1 MTEREPT
8 EREPTEERILNCLD
22 GLEFLADL
30 QPVEDGWDT
39 IAQRIHDLT
48 FARFG
53 WHEFRV
59 YTELMDKNEHTP
71 MLYQQLLY
79 HMIPLLT
86 QDERIMTELIKTL
99 FGENDEYLIE
109 AECLFTEKL
118 YREVYEICV
127 KEHME
132 SYRAWF
138 FETEDLEGEEL
149 ERHLEFVEYAKQNI
163 HL

>member
-1 MTEREPT
+1 MTEKET
-8 EREPTEERILNCLD
+8 TEERILSCLD
-22 GLEFLADL
+22 GLEVLADME
-30 QPVEDGWDT
+30 PIEDDRRNIVHRIYD
-39 IAQRIHDLT
+39 IADKQ
-48 FARFG
+48 FG

-59 YTELMDKNEHTP
+59 YERLIQKEEHTL

-86 QDERIMTELIKTL
+86 NDEQIISHLTTGL

-109 AECLFTEKL
+109 GECLFTEEL
-118 YREVYEICV
+118 YNEVYEICV

-138 FETEDLEGEEL
+138 FETEDLEGEDL
-149 ERHLEFVEYAKQNI
+149 ERHLEFVEYAKEHN
-163 HL
+163 L

>member
-8 EREPTEERILNCLD
+8 EREPTEERILTCLD
-22 GLEFLADL
+22 GLEVLADME
-30 QPVEDGWDT
+30 PIEDDT
-39 IAQRIHDLT
+39 RSIVHRINDIADKHMNWRD
-48 FARFG
+48 
-53 WHEFRV
+53 FRV
-59 YTELMDKNEHTP
+59 YQRLIEKEEHTQ
-71 MLYQQLLY
+71 MLYQQLVY
-79 HMIPLLT
+79 QMIPLLT
-86 QDERIMTELIKTL
+86 NDEQIISHLITGL

-109 AECLFTEKL
+109 AECLFTEEL

-149 ERHLEFVEYAKQNI
+149 ERHLEFVEYAKQNG
-163 HL
+163 L